1 MSMVADDPKRKLR
14 AAKQTAYSKL
24 FDEPDQDRIRADL
37 SVFFGPNADTFLETY
52 EKMRSETGTRR
63 NMPRTWSWPV
73 FLGSFVW
80 FFYRKMYA
88 YGAIIILLPIIL
100 GYLFASAS
108 GGGSMVVVFAIFAK
122 GWYVNSA
129 LQRIVKADQLG
140 LTGPERISYLQRAGG
155 VSLTAGL
162 FAGFIYAIFLAALIY
177 TIVRPSTG
185 HP

>member
-1 MSMVADDPKRKLR
+1 MSMLADDSKRKPR

-24 FDEPDQDRIRADL
+24 FDEADQNRIRADL

-63 NMPRTWSWPV
+63 NMPKTWSWPV

-108 GGGSMVVVFAIFAK
+108 GGGSMVVVFAFNANGSVGASAATVLSIFPIAF
-122 GWYVNSA
+122 GIDSI
-129 LQRIVKADQLG
+129 RTG
-140 LTGPERISYLQRAGG
+140 LARRKLRLARAAEA
-155 VSLTAGL
+155 T
-162 FAGFIYAIFLAALIY
+162 
-177 TIVRPSTG
+177 
-185 HP
+185 